1 MSSDPWSAASYTSD
15 TNGAASVALT
25 VPRFATTEG
34 LATAYHA
41 LVIDRSY
48 HLLKIP
54 CLVGFTTRDIR
65 VYFIIWKRNFKIKKV
80 IIIILVFC

>member
-1 MSSDPWSAASYTSD
+1 MSSDPWSAATYTSD
-15 TNGAASVALT
+15 ANGAASVSLT

-54 CLVGFTTRDIR
+54 CLFRSIIHFYIR
-65 VYFIIWKRNFKIKKV
+65 VYFYVLKRNFKLI
-80 IIIILVFC
+80 